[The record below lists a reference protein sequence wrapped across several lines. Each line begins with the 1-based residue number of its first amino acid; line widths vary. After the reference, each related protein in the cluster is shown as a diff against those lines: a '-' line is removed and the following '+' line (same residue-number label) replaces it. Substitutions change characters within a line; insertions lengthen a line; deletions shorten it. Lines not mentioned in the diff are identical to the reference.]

1 MRFKRKEDNDAYF
14 GNIIKSLDFNHSEA
28 QISAHSNPKACAG
41 DSTRWSDKSLGV
53 RRGVSRFQELHI
65 WQHQP

>member
-14 GNIIKSLDFNHSEA
+14 GNIIKSLDFNHSET
-28 QISAHSNPKACAG
+28 QINAHSNPKACAG
-41 DSTRWSDKSLGV
+41 DLTRWSDKMLGV
-53 RRGVSRFQELHI
+53 GRGVSRFQELHI